1 MNSSRYISIK
11 GGISEAKST
20 ILKNLDDFLEKF
32 YPGEAE
38 IVPEPLNLW
47 TNYRGYNMLGLYYS
61 NPAESCFQFQS
72 VVIQTLAKSQKDKIT
87 LSVITERSL
96 DSSVNIF
103 ARRALNKGHLS
114 NCEFQILSGLK
125 EIMCEEFKLKT
136 D

>member
-1 MNSSRYISIK
+1 MNSSRYISIE
-11 GGISEAKST
+11 GGISAGKST
-20 ILKNLDDFLEKF
+20 ILKDLDDLLEKF

-96 DSSVNIF
+96 DSSINIF

-114 NCEFQILSGLK
+114 NCEFQILSGLN